1 MFGNLFSSS
10 PADGDKKKDL
20 VQELI
25 DSHWP
30 TIEATIVPFLI
41 KVTEDHLNDDQHT
54 TSIFENAH
62 AVLPLPIRLAIRQGT
77 FVSYCHEHRST
88 LIQKINEYKDRQTK
102 TIAKQEAGEDIRQ
115 IPTQD

>member
-1 MFGNLFSSS
+1 MFGNFFSSS
-10 PADGDKKKDL
+10 EADGEKKKDL

-77 FVSYCHEHRST
+77 FVSYCHEHRTT
-88 LIQKINEYKDRQTK
+88 LIQKINEYKDQQADKLKISAK
-102 TIAKQEAGEDIRQ
+102 TDDEK
-115 IPTQD
+115 